1 MLRRSIIHNR
11 HALKPC
17 NTFQRISG
25 SGNLAFGQNRFLG
38 SSSICFNEETNSSPS
53 TSFQSSPSTKAQYAV
68 FTPRSTE
75 KKTHSP
81 SHYRNTRKSR
91 NRKHHP
97 LIAKLQEQ
105 MVIRDVEAVIETWN
119 EIIHQQI
126 SSEVSGEIRF
136 MLIKFISSND
146 SDHNTLALF
155 SLFNDFRAISDWK
168 YATLVL
174 RTLIDRGE
182 NEKVWDYVQ
191 ESLSP
196 DRFGMHPFI
205 PPSAYEGLIVC
216 ACFAAASLP
225 NSPFQRIAGLVGQLR
240 PFWAKLKITA
250 RRKVDRMHGSPL
262 HSDIN
267 VDRFSA
273 FKVQE
278 GIQQMAITLYQ
289 HAILGWGLNFSSEQ
303 SKSHV
308 NLLSRRITGACNSGY
323 FSSLE
328 QWLDILPQA
337 YSEWLTMSFD
347 GKTPSNW
354 TDYTWAALLQGLIT
368 HRKAE
373 LAGRAWELYFKMKP
387 KNETV
392 GVGIWNG
399 LLQGYSAAG
408 QWEQARTVRNQMVAQ
423 NAKSDQYT
431 FTTLI
436 SMNFKARTPGEA
448 LFTFEELKDWCRENK
463 EVVSPP
469 AMNAMVFGYCLNN
482 NVEEAARVVNQMIQ
496 GEDELLPSPDI
507 STMNTMLR
515 THARRDNLEGIVE
528 ILRTIGQL
536 NLEPDAY
543 TFTTVIDALTRMG
556 YGKHIGEV
564 HDLMMKEGIKGSEVT
579 LSAII
584 KDAVTSLDGDNPI
597 RFEFALST
605 LRRMELKGPHPTQVS
620 YTNLISGLFNNADLF
635 GDFVRKGGLSHGYMR
650 KDIEEAKI
658 VEPEMF
664 EILYD
669 NRPEIL
675 LSLLLFKRMQGMKLQ
690 PNRKTYNTFL
700 NGLLSR
706 SPFDGD
712 EQSDIIATID
722 AWSVRKV
729 GILLREMVEIQSIE
743 LKENTL
749 AICGEGL
756 QDFVLSS
763 KDKRIQTELK
773 KTIAIYHEL
782 TEARRSI
789 EKVEKKDSISLSF
802 KDGEGNAL

>member
-1 MLRRSIIHNR
+1 
-11 HALKPC
+11 
-17 NTFQRISG
+17 
-25 SGNLAFGQNRFLG
+25 
-38 SSSICFNEETNSSPS
+38 
-53 TSFQSSPSTKAQYAV
+53 
-68 FTPRSTE
+68 
-75 KKTHSP
+75 
-81 SHYRNTRKSR
+81 
-91 NRKHHP
+91 
-97 LIAKLQEQ
+97 
-105 MVIRDVEAVIETWN
+105 
-119 EIIHQQI
+119 
-126 SSEVSGEIRF
+126 
-136 MLIKFISSND
+136 
-146 SDHNTLALF
+146 
-155 SLFNDFRAISDWK
+155 
-168 YATLVL
+168 
-174 RTLIDRGE
+174 
-182 NEKVWDYVQ
+182 
-191 ESLSP
+191 
-196 DRFGMHPFI
+196 
-205 PPSAYEGLIVC
+205 
-216 ACFAAASLP
+216 
-225 NSPFQRIAGLVGQLR
+225 
-240 PFWAKLKITA
+240 
-250 RRKVDRMHGSPL
+250 
-262 HSDIN
+262 
-267 VDRFSA
+267 
-273 FKVQE
+273 
-278 GIQQMAITLYQ
+278 
-289 HAILGWGLNFSSEQ
+289 
-303 SKSHV
+303 
-308 NLLSRRITGACNSGY
+308 
-323 FSSLE
+323 
-328 QWLDILPQA
+328 
-337 YSEWLTMSFD
+337 
-347 GKTPSNW
+347 
-354 TDYTWAALLQGLIT
+354 
-368 HRKAE
+368 
-373 LAGRAWELYFKMKP
+373 
-387 KNETV
+387 
-392 GVGIWNG
+392 
-399 LLQGYSAAG
+399 
-408 QWEQARTVRNQMVAQ
+408 
-423 NAKSDQYT
+423 
-431 FTTLI
+431 
-436 SMNFKARTPGEA
+436 
-448 LFTFEELKDWCRENK
+448 
-463 EVVSPP
+463 
-469 AMNAMVFGYCLNN
+469 
-482 NVEEAARVVNQMIQ
+482 
-496 GEDELLPSPDI
+496 
-507 STMNTMLR
+507 MLR